1 MKCNYLIFFMLLP
14 FLGKSQ
20 NEIKYSFFA
29 AGHVSGYAG
38 QDNIGV
44 HPNFKVHFDSIKNDT
59 LIKFGFFTGDIVAT
73 GADSLDWIEVDNDV
87 DSLGIPVYYTVG
99 NHDMEDRPLYENRYG
114 ITYYSFTYNGDL
126 FIVLDPNLAGWG
138 IEGAQ
143 KDFLINTLN
152 NYNKPKGSCFILC
165 HQLMWKHIGRNK
177 YPNVLPNSFVGIEK
191 NNNFWIEIEPL
202 LRSYNLNFNLIA
214 GDVGAS
220 SLSSDFMFDC
230 YDNITYVASGMGDV
244 NGENYLKVNIHS
256 NDSISFNLICL
267 NDGTECFGEI
277 NTYRSSTTPKIL
289 SDNLHIFPN
298 PTNSVIN
305 IQNAWEYD
313 YIKLINTSGVTI
325 YSNTQEYIN
334 DRIDVNSFS
343 PGIYFLTLT
352 NSSSSFTKKII
363 IE

>member
-1 MKCNYLIFFMLLP
+1 MLLP

-114 ITYYSFTYNGDL
+114 ITYYSFKYNEDL

-138 IEGAQ
+138 IKNEQ
-143 KDFLINTLN
+143 KDFLFNTIMN
-152 NYNKPKGSCFILC
+152 HNKLGGNCFILH
-165 HQLMWKHIGRNK
+165 HQLMWKN
-177 YPNVLPNSFVGIEK
+177 YFFNLYDNVSPNSHSGFDPYNNYWSSIEPFFRK
-191 NNNFWIEIEPL
+191 NNLKFT
-202 LRSYNLNFNLIA
+202 LIA
-214 GDVGAS
+214 GDVGGGPW
-220 SLSSDFMFDC
+220 SSDFMYDT
-230 YDNITYVASGMGDV
+230 YDNLTYVASGMGDV
-244 NGENYLKVNIHS
+244 NGENYLKVNIHE

-267 NDGTECFGEI
+267 NDGTECFGDI
-277 NTYRSSTTPKIL
+277 TQYRTSTTFKANT
-289 SDNLHIFPN
+289 DNLIVYPN
-298 PTNSVIN
+298 PASNEIS
-305 IQNAWEYD
+305 IQNSWD
-313 YIKLINTSGVTI
+313 YSQVELINSIG
-325 YSNTQEYIN
+325 QP
-334 DRIDVNSFS
+334 IDVFNLNYFIERINLSKYNS
-343 PGIYFLTLT
+343 GIYFLKFNGPKGNVL
-352 NSSSSFTKKII
+352 KKILI
-363 IE
+363 K